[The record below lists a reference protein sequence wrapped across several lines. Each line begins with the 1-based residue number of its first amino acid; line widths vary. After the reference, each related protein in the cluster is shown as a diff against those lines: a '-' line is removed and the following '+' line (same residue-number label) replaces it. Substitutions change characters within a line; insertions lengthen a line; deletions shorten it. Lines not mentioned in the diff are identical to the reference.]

1 MRRSLALVR
10 CHLASSGA
18 AASRRALPVYGGLFA
33 GAGMLFGGNGLE
45 ATTVVAGAQAP
56 VVRALLWVAWLSV
69 TMPTIDA
76 LWRTPAS
83 FWLRSLPVPRW
94 WHLGVLG
101 VLTIAAESPWWWL
114 WSAGGGVMVG
124 LAALGGA
131 LAGHAMVL
139 ARPPGAIGVGWVV
152 GTVAVL
158 VVVPVEYLAFGT
170 WPIALVAFRRAWLAA
185 PGRAGGR
192 PRAVIGGPRVIAL
205 ASALLVSLVRG
216 HAAILLRSGL
226 LFGLAAGAA
235 WLAAR
240 SNGHVTGEARLY
252 DACGFVAPV
261 ALAAGSAAA
270 GPMLVTAA
278 RASWLLRTGGASA
291 RTALAAGTLAA
302 GVVGGGLGLVTGG
315 VRGWIWGIA
324 GTQWPA
330 MSGTLALAGGAL
342 AVLASLAARMAARQG
357 TRGPGRLVGALLLLC
372 VAAVSVQALV
382 ASWAPVAWAGAAV
395 STWLIGHV
403 RAGGWDPRGGAK
415 VLLEMLGIRKRLG
428 SRVILEAV
436 DLRCEAGELALVLGE
451 NGAGKSTLLRIA
463 AGIVEPDRGAVR
475 VGGVALEGGAQARAG
490 LAYVPD
496 TADAFPELSVRE
508 LIDLVAALRGV
519 SAPPEALR
527 ERLGL
532 TAVWHQRLATL
543 SFGQVKRTYLLAAL
557 TGSPPLLI
565 LDEPSNGL
573 DPEGAAM
580 LAALLH
586 ERAAAGAGAVVA
598 TNDAGFAA
606 SLGGTRH
613 RLAHA
618 RLTAE
623 V

>member
-315 VRGWIWGIA
+315 VLGWIWGMS

-357 TRGPGRLVGALLLLC
+357 TRGPGRLVGACLSDQQSDGLSMIYSFYDPMLSGRKGLGTFII
-372 VAAVSVQALV
+372 LDHILR
-382 ASWAPVAWAGAAV
+382 AS
-395 STWLIGHV
+395 
-403 RAGGWDPRGGAK
+403 
-415 VLLEMLGIRKRLG
+415 
-428 SRVILEAV
+428 
-436 DLRCEAGELALVLGE
+436 
-451 NGAGKSTLLRIA
+451 
-463 AGIVEPDRGAVR
+463 
-475 VGGVALEGGAQARAG
+475 RAG
-490 LAYVPD
+490 LPYVYLGYWVEGSERMAYKAKFRPIEKLGREGWNRFEPGPV
-496 TADAFPELSVRE
+496 ASVGKVRT
-508 LIDLVAALRGV
+508 
-519 SAPPEALR
+519 P
-527 ERLGL
+527 GL
-532 TAVWHQRLATL
+532 LKV
-543 SFGQVKRTYLLAAL
+543 
-557 TGSPPLLI
+557 
-565 LDEPSNGL
+565 
-573 DPEGAAM
+573 
-580 LAALLH
+580 
-586 ERAAAGAGAVVA
+586 
-598 TNDAGFAA
+598 
-606 SLGGTRH
+606 
-613 RLAHA
+613 
-618 RLTAE
+618 
-623 V
+623 